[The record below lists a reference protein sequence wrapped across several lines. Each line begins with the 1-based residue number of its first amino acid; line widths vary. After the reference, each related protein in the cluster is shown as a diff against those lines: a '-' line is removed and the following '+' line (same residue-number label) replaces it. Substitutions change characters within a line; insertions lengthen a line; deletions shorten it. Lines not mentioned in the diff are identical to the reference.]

1 MYIRNLE
8 QNLKQKNPKPFDFGS
23 FKQPTEL
30 IRELVIERVRL
41 VASRLRIH
49 GRSGIGAARGAFHI
63 GVDRS
68 RAAAA
73 EIAGQRRQ
81 RHAVRAV
88 LAVFQRPL
96 LDRTVDQAEVVDASI
111 FASGFTSFDEVR
123 DRNRGQE
130 TDDGDDDHDFN
141 EREARF
147 A

>member
-1 MYIRNLE
+1 M
-8 QNLKQKNPKPFDFGS
+8 
-23 FKQPTEL
+23 
-30 IRELVIERVRL
+30 ERRRDRL
-41 VASRLRIH
+41 GASRLRIDR
-49 GRSGIGAARGAFHI
+49 GRSVRSARRAF
-63 GVDRS
+63 GGRVDRS

-73 EIAGQRRQ
+73 EIAGQHTN
-81 RHAVRAV
+81 RHCARAV

-96 LDRTVDQAEVVDASI
+96 LDRTVDQAQVVDASI

-130 TDDGDDDHDFN
+130 TDDCHHDHDFN